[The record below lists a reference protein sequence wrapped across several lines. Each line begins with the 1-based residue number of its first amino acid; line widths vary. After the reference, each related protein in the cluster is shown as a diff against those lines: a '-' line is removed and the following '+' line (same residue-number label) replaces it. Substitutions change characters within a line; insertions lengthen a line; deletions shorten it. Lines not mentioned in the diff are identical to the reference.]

1 MSRSPL
7 FTHHLHGDSGD
18 EMDATED
25 ITSSEV
31 NGQVNGQTNGQT
43 ADETLLDP
51 KDVGMAVGYKHLYS
65 GEEDRKGRFIWQTEV
80 PKDLGKPA
88 EDAESERW
96 AIIVRRV
103 RVYNDPKKVLALHS
117 IAIQSPYLKDIL
129 KDVLRGYPGVTASL
143 KRLEFSGRC
152 EPLLHRWPALRE
164 TIVGLEKQSDEGD
177 EEAGDRARHAR
188 LLDDLL
194 SREFSE
200 VEEAMADM
208 KKNGVITFQHMWTLY
223 APNILIFSRQDNQD
237 RALRLQ
243 TSRYSRDR
251 SGQPIFCL
259 TGVYVD
265 FDGQRFGTQ
274 KINISIS
281 IFEGTKPISNLAAF
295 PIDLHEEY
303 EQIKTKLI
311 ERGARVEAL
320 AGSHFRSYNGVGWR
334 IGPYGNKE
342 KHTVKGRVVID
353 PFGYNRFEPDF
364 AVYVSPLNVPD
375 VSAHPGTATG
385 VGVPAMGRPRDGRG
399 RPPPPRFI
407 DPMGMPSTIDPICSL
422 DDPDMDDGGMP
433 ADGFFDD
440 EDSMPKRPALTDEQR
455 LMCTPL
461 VRGYALKEKK
471 WLNFF
476 VNAITDIP
484 FNELAFSSLNL
495 PKNQK
500 DLILG
505 FTSVKAPYR
514 NQFDDVIEG
523 KGKGIIILLS
533 GPPGVGKTLTAESVA
548 EQMKVPLYIMAA
560 GDLGLDPRSVENN
573 LRDAMSMC
581 SRWGAILLLDEAD
594 IFLEERSLHELE
606 RNKLVSIFLRVLEY
620 YEGIMF
626 LTTNRVQ
633 TFDAA
638 FQSRIHISLE
648 YPELD
653 MPARKAIWQ
662 NFLERHNMAQA
673 AARDKSV
680 ISVTGAAKSQPTKKR
695 IASSPTPGT
704 EGNTSDQVDEEDS
717 TRNARDEELHQRLLV
732 PHNISP
738 YEITHLAALK
748 INGRQIKNFLKTAQL
763 LAIYKEE
770 PLCYSHLD
778 TVINSTQHLHK
789 ATEATDH
796 ARGAI
801 YH

>member
-1 MSRSPL
+1 M
-7 FTHHLHGDSGD
+7 GDIDMISHKAD
-18 EMDATED
+18 
-25 ITSSEV
+25 
-31 NGQVNGQTNGQT
+31 GQVNDQVKGQVNCQVSGQSSN
-43 ADETLLDP
+43 DRMLDP
-51 KDVGMAVGYKHLYS
+51 KDVGMTFGYKELYS
-65 GEEDRKGRFIWQTEV
+65 GDEDKKGRFTWQTEV

-88 EDAESERW
+88 EDAESEKW

-103 RVYNDPKKVLALHS
+103 KVYNDPKKVLALHS
-117 IAIQSPYLKDIL
+117 IAIQSPYIKDIL
-129 KDVLRGYPGVTASL
+129 KAVLSGYPGVTASL

-164 TIVGLEKQSDEGD
+164 TIVDLEKQRDEGD
-177 EEAGDRARHAR
+177 EEAGNRARHAK

-194 SREFSE
+194 SEEFSE
-200 VEEAMADM
+200 VEEAMTDM

-223 APNILIFSRQDNQD
+223 APNTLIFSRQDNQD

-243 TSRYSRDR
+243 TSHYGVDR
-251 SGQPIFCL
+251 TLQPVFWL
-259 TGVYVD
+259 TGVYID
-265 FDGQRFGTQ
+265 FDGQNFGTQ
-274 KINISIS
+274 KMNISIPN
-281 IFEGTKPISNLAAF
+281 FEGTKRISSLDAF
-295 PIDLHEEY
+295 PIDLHEEN
-303 EQIKTKLI
+303 EQIKMKLV

-320 AGSHFRSYNGVGWR
+320 AGSYFRSYNGVGWR
-334 IGPYGNKE
+334 IGVYGNKE
-342 KHTVKGRVVID
+342 KHTVKGRVIID
-353 PFGYNRFEPDF
+353 PFGYNRFEPDY
-364 AVYVSPLNVPD
+364 AVYVAPLSIPD
-375 VSAHPGTATG
+375 VSPLPVHGSG
-385 VGVPAMGRPRDGRG
+385 VGTRSGRQRLRLGSHLPPDVVGSMGT
-399 RPPPPRFI
+399 
-407 DPMGMPSTIDPICSL
+407 MPSYVDPCYNL
-422 DDPDMDDGGMP
+422 DDANNDDGGMP

-440 EDSMPKRPALTDEQR
+440 EDNMPKRPALTNEQK
-455 LMCTPL
+455 LICTPL
-461 VRGYALKEKK
+461 VRGYALKEKQ

-476 VNAITDIP
+476 VNSISDIS

-523 KGKGIIILLS
+523 KGKGIIMLLS

-560 GDLGLDPRSVENN
+560 GDLGLDARSVETK
-573 LRDAMSMC
+573 LEDVMAMC

-626 LTTNRVQ
+626 LTTNRVR

-653 MPARKAIWQ
+653 KPARKAIWR
-662 NFLERHNMAQA
+662 NFLQRHDMAQA
-673 AARDKSV
+673 AARDKPAAPLD
-680 ISVTGAAKSQPTKKR
+680 GFAKSRSSKKR
-695 IASSPTPGT
+695 IGSPLMRDSG
-704 EGNTSDQVDEEDS
+704 GQSQGRVDEEDDIQKPV
-717 TRNARDEELHQRLLV
+717 DEELHGRLTQ
-732 PHNISP
+732 PHKISP
-738 YEITHLAALK
+738 DEITKLSELK

-770 PLCYSHLD
+770 PLSYNHLE
-778 TVINSTQHLHK
+778 TVVTSTQHLHK
-789 ATEATDH
+789 VTEATDH